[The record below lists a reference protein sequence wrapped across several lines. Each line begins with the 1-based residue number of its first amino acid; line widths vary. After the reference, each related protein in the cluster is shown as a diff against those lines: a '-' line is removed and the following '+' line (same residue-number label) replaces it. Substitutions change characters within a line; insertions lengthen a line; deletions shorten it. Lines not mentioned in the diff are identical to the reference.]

1 MRTFHPSP
9 QGVYNQVIHL
19 TNIYSGTS
27 LCQTLLWALGI
38 TANITSLVYE
48 LRVKWE
54 RRACYFSNSISSQTV
69 IDLLSVAGYFKGG
82 YFPVQ
87 MAWGIRL
94 LNGVTQVSEKG
105 KEAGRPV
112 PAVGH

>member
-69 IDLLSVAGYFKGG
+69 INAVAEEGIKTRRNIDEVVVNSVRI
-82 YFPVQ
+82 VE
-87 MAWGIRL
+87 
-94 LNGVTQVSEKG
+94 VSSIIKSS
-105 KEAGRPV
+105 
-112 PAVGH
+112 